1 VKSHLRTESLYENS
15 ETSYVEHR
23 VENLTAPQ
31 LLFGFRQLGRRSK
44 ANSWKT
50 SGISVATLDSEI
62 ALSDKAERN
71 LPFHEKGE
79 LFMELRDIM
88 TRNVEVVN
96 GNASLKEAATKMK
109 ELDVGLIPVCDG
121 DRLKGLLTD
130 RDITIRATANGRDPS
145 KTKVNEV
152 MSTDIAYC
160 LEDQAVDEAVILM
173 EARQIRR
180 LPILNQDKQLVGIV
194 SLADIAVHVGD
205 RDLTGETLEEISEP
219 AEPKR

>member
-1 VKSHLRTESLYENS
+1 M
-15 ETSYVEHR
+15 
-23 VENLTAPQ
+23 
-31 LLFGFRQLGRRSK
+31 
-44 ANSWKT
+44 
-50 SGISVATLDSEI
+50 SVATLNSEI
-62 ALSDKAERN
+62 ALSDKSEPN
-71 LPFHEKGE
+71 LPSMKGD

-109 ELDVGLIPVCDG
+109 KLDVGLIPVCDG

-160 LEDQAVDEAVILM
+160 LENQAVDEAVILM

-219 AEPKR
+219 AEPKRSM

>member
-1 VKSHLRTESLYENS
+1 
-15 ETSYVEHR
+15 
-23 VENLTAPQ
+23 
-31 LLFGFRQLGRRSK
+31 
-44 ANSWKT
+44 
-50 SGISVATLDSEI
+50 
-62 ALSDKAERN
+62 
-71 LPFHEKGE
+71 
-79 LFMELRDIM
+79 MELRDIM

-109 ELDVGLIPVCDG
+109 KLDVGLIPVCDG

-145 KTKVNEV
+145 KTKVSEV

>member
-1 VKSHLRTESLYENS
+1 
-15 ETSYVEHR
+15 
-23 VENLTAPQ
+23 
-31 LLFGFRQLGRRSK
+31 
-44 ANSWKT
+44 
-50 SGISVATLDSEI
+50 
-62 ALSDKAERN
+62 
-71 LPFHEKGE
+71 
-79 LFMELRDIM
+79 MELRDIM

-109 ELDVGLIPVCDG
+109 KLDVGLIPVCDG
-121 DRLKGLLTD
+121 DLLKGLLTD

-145 KTKVNEV
+145 KTKVSEV

>member
-1 VKSHLRTESLYENS
+1 
-15 ETSYVEHR
+15 
-23 VENLTAPQ
+23 
-31 LLFGFRQLGRRSK
+31 
-44 ANSWKT
+44 
-50 SGISVATLDSEI
+50 
-62 ALSDKAERN
+62 
-71 LPFHEKGE
+71 
-79 LFMELRDIM
+79 MELRDIM

-109 ELDVGLIPVCDG
+109 TLDVGLIPVCDG

>member
-1 VKSHLRTESLYENS
+1 
-15 ETSYVEHR
+15 
-23 VENLTAPQ
+23 
-31 LLFGFRQLGRRSK
+31 
-44 ANSWKT
+44 
-50 SGISVATLDSEI
+50 
-62 ALSDKAERN
+62 
-71 LPFHEKGE
+71 
-79 LFMELRDIM
+79 MELRDIM

-109 ELDVGLIPVCDG
+109 KLDVGLIPVCDG

-130 RDITIRATANGRDPS
+130 RDITIRATADGRDPS
-145 KTKVNEV
+145 TTKVNEV

>member
-1 VKSHLRTESLYENS
+1 
-15 ETSYVEHR
+15 
-23 VENLTAPQ
+23 
-31 LLFGFRQLGRRSK
+31 
-44 ANSWKT
+44 
-50 SGISVATLDSEI
+50 
-62 ALSDKAERN
+62 
-71 LPFHEKGE
+71 
-79 LFMELRDIM
+79 MELRDIM

-109 ELDVGLIPVCDG
+109 KLDVGLIPVCDG

-180 LPILNQDKQLVGIV
+180 LPILNQDKQLIGIV

>member
-1 VKSHLRTESLYENS
+1 
-15 ETSYVEHR
+15 
-23 VENLTAPQ
+23 
-31 LLFGFRQLGRRSK
+31 
-44 ANSWKT
+44 
-50 SGISVATLDSEI
+50 
-62 ALSDKAERN
+62 
-71 LPFHEKGE
+71 
-79 LFMELRDIM
+79 MELGDIM

-96 GNASLKEAATKMK
+96 GNASLKEAAAKMK
-109 ELDVGLIPVCDG
+109 KLDVGLIPVCDG

>member
-1 VKSHLRTESLYENS
+1 MKNAERPAVKNVGPRVRILAHAHTLLFSPIRIRVKSKSP
-15 ETSYVEHR
+15 
-23 VENLTAPQ
+23 A
-31 LLFGFRQLGRRSK
+31 
-44 ANSWKT
+44 T
-50 SGISVATLDSEI
+50 SGMSVA
-62 ALSDKAERN
+62 LSMLAN
-71 LPFHEKGE
+71 PIEKGGKW
-79 LFMELRDIM
+79 FMELRDIM

-109 ELDVGLIPVCDG
+109 KLDVGLIPVCDG

-130 RDITIRATANGRDPS
+130 RDITIRATADGRDPS

>member
-1 VKSHLRTESLYENS
+1 MSNIEPKSLQPHI
-15 ETSYVEHR
+15 
-23 VENLTAPQ
+23 
-31 LLFGFRQLGRRSK
+31 LFCFRQLGRRSK
-44 ANSWKT
+44 ANYWKT
-50 SGISVATLDSEI
+50 SGMSVATLNSAI
-62 ALSDKAERN
+62 ALSDKSKPTGQSMER
-71 LPFHEKGE
+71 G

-109 ELDVGLIPVCDG
+109 KLDVGLIPVCDG

-130 RDITIRATANGRDPS
+130 RDITIRATADGRDPS